1 MKKFGLIGFPLSHS
15 FSQKYFTQK
24 FEQLGLA
31 DHQYN
36 LYPIEEA
43 KMLLDIINNDHD
55 LVGINVTIPHKIA
68 VMPLLDTLD
77 DVAKGVGAVNVI
89 KITRNEFGKVVLT
102 GSNSDVVG
110 FRESLRPLL
119 KPSHKKALILGTGG
133 ASKAVEYALNELGIT
148 YKFVSRTA
156 AQNNYTYEQLSGELM
171 KEYSVI
177 INCSPLGTYPNI
189 DACPT
194 IPYEFLTSNH
204 LLYDLVYNPEETL
217 FMKKGK
223 EKGAI
228 VKNGLEMLHLQA
240 ERSWEIWNK

>member
-89 KITRNEFGKVVLT
+89 K
-102 GSNSDVVG
+102 
-110 FRESLRPLL
+110 
-119 KPSHKKALILGTGG
+119 
-133 ASKAVEYALNELGIT
+133 
-148 YKFVSRTA
+148 
-156 AQNNYTYEQLSGELM
+156 
-171 KEYSVI
+171 
-177 INCSPLGTYPNI
+177 
-189 DACPT
+189 
-194 IPYEFLTSNH
+194 
-204 LLYDLVYNPEETL
+204 
-217 FMKKGK
+217 
-223 EKGAI
+223 
-228 VKNGLEMLHLQA
+228 
-240 ERSWEIWNK
+240 